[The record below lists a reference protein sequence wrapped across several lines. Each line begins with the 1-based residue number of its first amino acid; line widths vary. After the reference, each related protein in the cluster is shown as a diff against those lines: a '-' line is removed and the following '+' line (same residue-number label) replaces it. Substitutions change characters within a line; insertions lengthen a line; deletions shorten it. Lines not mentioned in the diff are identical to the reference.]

1 MKENSR
7 NNIPTI
13 IVVLGAT
20 GDLMEK
26 KIIPS
31 LLHLSAEDKIP
42 HKFKVVGF
50 ARRALT
56 DDAFREHVG
65 SVVARHESPDLPA
78 GHAQDFLRLFSYH
91 SGDFTQVE
99 SYRGLQSKLQA
110 IDEEWGVC
118 TNKVYYL
125 AVPPEQF
132 ASIFQ
137 GLAATGLNKPCGG
150 AYGWTRVLIE
160 KPFGH
165 DLASAEKL
173 ERMLSRYFKE
183 EQIYRIDHYLAK
195 ELIQGIAHFRFSNNL
210 LESSWSN
217 RDIEKIEI
225 RLLES
230 IGVETRGNFY
240 ESVGALK
247 DVGQNHVLEML
258 AAITMDEPAGMSI
271 EDLHEKR
278 AELMNTLKP
287 WTMQDIRRDTYR
299 AQHDGYR
306 TIKGVSSDSTVET
319 YFKLKTELLHPA
331 WRGVPVFLEA
341 GKRCPEA
348 RKEIVV
354 TFRHPHTCFMCARD
368 HHIQNRV
375 VFSLEPEE
383 KIAIHFWTKKSGYE
397 HTLEERTFDFFV
409 HKRTSHVKYVEE
421 YSKLIFSCIL
431 GDQTVFLSADEVRAQ
446 WRFAD
451 PIVRAWRQNAVP
463 LHTYKPGTSE
473 MFEASASLGAE
484 PTAAPFAK
492 EMAIIGLGKMGANM
506 SRRMMEKGWRVVGFN
521 RSPDITQ
528 TLAKEGL
535 EPAFTLPEAVQK
547 LKQRKIIW
555 LMVPAGQPVD
565 DVLFGPEGLV
575 RLLKRGDIVI
585 DGGNSYF
592 KDTVS
597 RAKKLRRL
605 GIKFLDCG
613 TSGGPNGARSGAC
626 LMIGGERDDF
636 EAVETLFRDFALPNG
651 YQFFPGHGAGHF
663 VKMVHNGIEY
673 GMMQAIGEGFALMRN
688 IPYKLDLTRVAD
700 VYNHGSVIE
709 SRLIGWLEEAFR
721 LYGQDLKPVSGSV
734 QQLGEGAWTVKT
746 AKQMKIPATVIEEA
760 LKFRYHSEKHP
771 SFTGKI
777 VSALRNRFGGHAV
790 SVKPKTKKKRA
801 G

>member
-20 GDLMEK
+20 GDLMAK

-31 LLHLSAEDKIP
+31 LLHLSGEDKIP
-42 HKFKVVGF
+42 NKFRVVGF
-50 ARRALT
+50 ARRDLS
-56 DDAFREHVG
+56 DQAFREHVA
-65 SVVARHESPDLPA
+65 SVVAEHREQHPA
-78 GHAQDFLRLFSYH
+78 DRDPQDFLRLFSYH
-91 SGDFTQVE
+91 SGDFEQVAA
-99 SYRGLQSKLQA
+99 YRGLQAKLQA
-110 IDEEWGVC
+110 IDAEWGVC

-125 AVPPEQF
+125 AVPPEKF
-132 ASIFQ
+132 APIFE

-150 AYGWTRVLIE
+150 AYGWTRMLIE

-165 DLASAEKL
+165 DLATAEKL
-173 ERMLSRYFKE
+173 EKLLSRYFQQ

-195 ELIQGIAHFRFSNNL
+195 ELIQGISHFRFSNTL

-230 IGVETRGNFY
+230 IGVEARGSFY

-247 DVGQNHVLEML
+247 DVGENHVLEML
-258 AAITMDEPAGMSI
+258 AAITMDAPVSMSI
-271 EDLHEKR
+271 EELHEKR

-287 WTMQDIRRDTYR
+287 WTPEDLRQNTYR
-299 AQHDGYR
+299 AQYDGYR
-306 TIKGVSSDSTVET
+306 AIKGVRSDSTMET

-331 WRGVPVFLEA
+331 WRGVPIFLEA

-354 TFRHPHTCFMCARD
+354 TFRHPHACLMCSRD
-368 HHIQNRV
+368 HRIQNRV
-375 VFSLEPEE
+375 VFALEPEE
-383 KIAIHFWTKKSGYE
+383 KISIHFWTKKSGYE
-397 HTLEERTFDFFV
+397 HILEERTFDFFV
-409 HKRTSHVKYVEE
+409 HQRTSRVKYVEE

-431 GDQTVFLSADEVRAQ
+431 GDQTVFLSPDEVRAQ

-451 PIVRAWRQNAVP
+451 PIVRAWRQNVVP
-463 LHTYKPGTSE
+463 LHHYTPGTAA
-473 MFEASASLGAE
+473 MFEASASIGA
-484 PTAAPFAK
+484 PPKTTAVAK

-506 SRRMMEKGWRVVGFN
+506 SRRMMEKGWRVVGYN
-521 RSPDITQ
+521 RSPAITG
-528 TLAKEGL
+528 TLAREGM
-535 EPAFTLPEAVQK
+535 EPAMTLKEAVQK
-547 LKQRKIIW
+547 LTGRRIIW

-565 DVLFGPEGLV
+565 DVLFGADGLV
-575 RLLKRGDIVI
+575 HLLKRGDVII

-592 KDTVS
+592 KDTVA
-597 RAKKLRRL
+597 RAKKLRRF
-605 GIKFLDCG
+605 GIRYLDCG
-613 TSGGPNGARSGAC
+613 TSGGPNGARGGAC
-626 LMIGGERDDF
+626 LMIGGEREVF
-636 EAVETLFRDFALPNG
+636 EEVETLFRDFALPNG
-651 YQFFPGHGAGHF
+651 YQFFAGHGAGHF

-673 GMMQAIGEGFALMRN
+673 GMMQAIGEGFALMQK

-721 LYGQDLKPVSGSV
+721 LYGQDLNAVSGSV

-746 AKQMKIPATVIEEA
+746 AKEMKIPAKVIEEA
-760 LKFRYHSEKHP
+760 LAFRYASEKHP

-790 SVKPKTKKKRA
+790 EAKPKKKSSR
-801 G
+801 